1 MHLEARRASC
11 CSGSLFLAQ
20 PHVLHCSHESSA
32 QAQAQAQALPPL
44 PVPALHEK
52 S

>member
-1 MHLEARRASC
+1 MHLEACRASC

-32 QAQAQAQALPPL
+32 QAQAQALPPL